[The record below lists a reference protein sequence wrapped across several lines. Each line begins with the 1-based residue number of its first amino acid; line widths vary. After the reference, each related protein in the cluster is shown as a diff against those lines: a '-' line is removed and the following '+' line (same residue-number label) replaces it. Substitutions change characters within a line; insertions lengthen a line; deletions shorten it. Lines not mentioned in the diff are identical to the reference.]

1 MSSAPSPPPALSA
14 RERSTLEAVSRALV
28 PPGGSFSP
36 GAEDLGV
43 VPRILEMSDE
53 MDPTSA
59 GLVRL
64 MLRVLELAPVF
75 GPFGRRFSR
84 LSPPEADRFILDAQG
99 GEGLASTAVWL
110 MRLLTEAN
118 FIAAP
123 SVLRELD
130 IRREPLYNDPP
141 VPPARPPVPTRGP
154 AQVPSGAI
162 PDVDAVVIGSGAG
175 GAPAAAVLA
184 EAGWK
189 VAVLE
194 EGPAVSRADFDD
206 AAIRRIGRYY
216 RYNGIYFTLGKPMV
230 QISFAGSVGGTTVFN
245 SGSCFRPPDP
255 TLRKWAKELHLP
267 SVAPEAI
274 APEFDRVLQ
283 FMQVAEPR
291 ADILGRNAEVTQ
303 RGARALDPPLRH
315 GVIPRPAP
323 GCRGSDECVLGC
335 PTDSKRSMAL
345 SYLPRAVAAGATIYS
360 RVRVERIRPGPGG
373 AARWVVQGRWID
385 PVTRRPTGTVSV
397 RCRHAIVAA
406 GALHTPYLLPSVG
419 DRHARA
425 HRGRHLRVHPSFDVA
440 GDFPEE
446 IRGWKGV
453 LQSYFVDDYDHGVLL
468 EATFQPRGMLSTA
481 GLTPYAGSKY
491 KEFFP
496 RLPHLAIM
504 GGLVMDES
512 EGRLGPFLFGRPW
525 ALYDMNE
532 ADLRKVGRG
541 LALSGRV
548 FFAAGA
554 TRVFLPLHGGLE
566 VRKASDL
573 DRYEREPPPATD
585 LHLLAFH
592 PLGTA
597 RMAGEPELG
606 AVDPTGTVWGAP
618 GLHVCDASMLPGSP
632 SVNPQISIITLA
644 ERHAAAWVKQG
655 VAA

>member
-1 MSSAPSPPPALSA
+1 MSPASAALSDG
-14 RERSTLEAVSRALV
+14 ERATLEAVSRALI
-28 PPGGSFSP
+28 PAGGPFAP
-36 GAEDLGV
+36 GAADVGV

-64 MLRVLELAPVF
+64 LLRTIELAPVF
-75 GPFGRRFSR
+75 GRPGRRFSR
-84 LSPPEADRFILDAQG
+84 LSEEEAEAFLAATKG
-99 GEGLASTAVWL
+99 STGLASTSIWL
-110 MRLLTEAN
+110 LRLLAEAN
-118 FIAAP
+118 FVATPEVHRA
-123 SVLRELD
+123 LD
-130 IRREPLYNDPP
+130 IRRVPLYDDPP
-141 VPPARPPVPTRGP
+141 VPPARPPVPTVGP
-154 AQVPSGAI
+154 AEVGDGGSI
-162 PDVDAVVIGSGAG
+162 DVDACIIGSGAG
-175 GAPAAAVLA
+175 GAPAAAILA

-194 EGPAVSRADFDD
+194 EGPAVSRPDFEGSP
-206 AAIRRIGRYY
+206 IRRIGRYY

-230 QISFAGSVGGTTVFN
+230 QISFASSVGGTTVFN
-245 SGSCFRPPDP
+245 SGSCFRPPDS
-255 TLRKWAKELHLP
+255 TLGKWEKECHLP
-267 SVAPEAI
+267 SVRPQELAPHFE
-274 APEFDRVLQ
+274 RVLR
-283 FMQVAEPR
+283 FLQVAEPR
-291 ADILGRNAEVTQ
+291 ADILGKNAEVSR
-303 RGARALDPPLRH
+303 RGAERLAPPLRH

-345 SYLPRAVAAGATIYS
+345 SYLPRAVAAGARVYS
-360 RVRVERIRPGPGG
+360 RVRALRVRAGPGG
-373 AARWVVQGRWID
+373 AARWIVQGRWID
-385 PVTRRPTGTVSV
+385 PATRRLGGTLTV

-406 GALHTPYLLPSVG
+406 GAMHTPYLLPPVG
-419 DRHARA
+419 DRRARR

-446 IRGWKGV
+446 IRGWRGV
-453 LQSYFVDDYDHGVLL
+453 LQSYFIDDYDHGVLL
-468 EATFQPRGMLSTA
+468 EATFQPRGMLSTS
-481 GLTPYAGSKY
+481 GLTPFAGRSY

-525 ALYDMNE
+525 AFYDMNE

-541 LALSGRV
+541 LALSGRI

-554 TRVFLPLHGGLE
+554 SRVFLPLHGGME
-566 VRKASDL
+566 VRRPEEL
-573 DRYEREPPPATD
+573 DRFEREVPPAHA

-606 AVDPTGTVWGAP
+606 ALDPSATVWGAP
-618 GLHVCDASMLPGSP
+618 GLHVSDASMLPGSP
-632 SVNPQISIITLA
+632 SVNPQISIIALA
-644 ERHAAAWVKQG
+644 ERNAMLWAKEG
-655 VAA
+655 VGS